1 MILDKQLEFSNAQAI
16 TATAPSTNVIDL
28 GPKGPR
34 GSSTGEHGHLPIEF
48 TVGTTFTAAGAATL
62 TIQIRTSANADMSGA
77 TVIASS
83 QAIALADL
91 AAGKDVPYYPMIPV
105 NAKRYVDLNY
115 VVGTGPFTAGTLT
128 ARGTADLQ
136 IGG

>member
-34 GSSTGEHGHLPIEF
+34 GSSTGVGGHLPIEF

-62 TIQIRTSANADMSGA
+62 TIQIRTSDAADMSGA
-77 TVIASS
+77 TVVASS
-83 QAIALADL
+83 QALALTDL
-91 AAGKDVPYYPMIPV
+91 VAGKDVPYYPTLPANM
-105 NAKRYVDLNY
+105 KRYVDLNY
-115 VVGTGPFTAGTLT
+115 VVTTGPMTAGTIS
-128 ARGTADLQ
+128 ARGAAHLQ

>member
-16 TATAPSTNVIDL
+16 TVTVASTNVIDL

-34 GSSTGEHGHLPIEF
+34 NSSTGEPGHLPIEF

-62 TIQIRTSANADMSGA
+62 TIQLRTSDASDMSNP
-77 TVIASS
+77 VVVASS
-83 QAIALADL
+83 QEIAKADL
-91 AAGKDVPYYPMIPV
+91 VAGKDVQFYPTLPPNM
-105 NAKRYVDLNY
+105 KRYVDLYY
-115 VVGTGPFTAGTLT
+115 VVATGPFTAGTIS
-128 ARGTADLQ
+128 ARGTAENQ